1 MRLQHLHLLLTL
13 AQTGSLR
20 ASAEV
25 LNVTQPALT
34 KALKQLEDEF
44 GTALVVRSPK
54 GVRLAPAGELLAAR
68 AATVV
73 RELERAREEVA
84 WHTQNTQ
91 ATVTV
96 GVSPAAAL
104 MLAPKAVARFQ
115 ARWPNVLVRLVDAL
129 YPKALQQLR
138 SGEVDLALGPLPAS
152 GIGRDLHTQPLIH
165 SPAVIVTRRGNPLSH
180 ARRLQDLE
188 SAYWV
193 LTGPRLGPGD
203 PTHLGFEARGLAP
216 PRVTLE
222 CESFSTLLAVL
233 PNMDALAVVPKRFFD
248 SHGPRIGLVA
258 LQTSESLPPSII
270 HLFTRTDSPLTL
282 PTQRLLDAILHEAQL
297 LQLNNPESPDL
308 ETDPPQLDR

>member
-20 ASAEV
+20 ASAEA

-34 KALKQLEDEF
+34 KSLKQLEEEF
-44 GTALVVRSPK
+44 GAALVLRTPK

-91 ATVTV
+91 ATVTI

-104 MLAPKAVARFQ
+104 VLAPPALSRFRS
-115 ARWPNVLVRLVDAL
+115 RWPNVRVRLVDAL

-138 SGEVDLALGPLPAS
+138 SGELDLALGPLPAT
-152 GIGRDLHTQPLIH
+152 GIGRDLQARPLLR
-165 SPAVIVTRRGNPLSH
+165 SASVIAARRGHELAP
-180 ARRLQDLE
+180 ARRLEDLQDA
-188 SAYWV
+188 SWI

-203 PTHLGFEARGLAP
+203 PTHLGFEKKGLAP

-222 CESFSTLLAVL
+222 CESFSTLLALL
-233 PNMDALAVVPKRFFD
+233 PSLDMLALVPLRFFEM
-248 SHGPRIGLVA
+248 HGPRIGLVTLA
-258 LQTSESLPPSII
+258 VREELPPSTI
-270 HLFTRTDSPLTL
+270 HLFTRTDAPLTL
-282 PTQRLLDAILHEAQL
+282 PTQRLLDAFVHEAQL
-297 LQLNNPESPDL
+297 LQRAD
-308 ETDPPQLDR
+308 